1 MLKQAY
7 INPYIVGFFAITA
20 KKAAY
25 GPVREK
31 AFYKPATAHAAVKRH
46 VTLGAL
52 V

>member
-7 INPYIVGFFAITA
+7 INPYIVSFFAIAT
-20 KKAAY
+20 KKTAY

-31 AFYKPATAHAAVKRH
+31 AFYKPAAVHTAVKSY
-46 VTLGAL
+46 VTLGAF